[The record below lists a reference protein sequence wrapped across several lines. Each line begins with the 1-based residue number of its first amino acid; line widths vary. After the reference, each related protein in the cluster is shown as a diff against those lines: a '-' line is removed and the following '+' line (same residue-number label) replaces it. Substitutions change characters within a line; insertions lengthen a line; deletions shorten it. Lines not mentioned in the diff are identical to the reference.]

1 MNHPLSL
8 QSTLLIIG
16 KTTNESVTGSVSWE
30 RENDQEEHDYEK
42 EGKVVVGS
50 GHYLTKLSSVN
61 GDVSVVLE

>member
-1 MNHPLSL
+1 M
-8 QSTLLIIG
+8 
-16 KTTNESVTGSVSWE
+16 SWE